1 MKGKT
6 KKKSA
11 VEVGYL
17 SVTEAAD
24 YLRVSDRL
32 MRGLLIDPVNPLP
45 HFRIGNAGR
54 LIRIRKS
61 DVDQWIESF
70 KSTTDVNIDKIV
82 NEFMLK

>member
-1 MKGKT
+1 MKGKN
-6 KKKSA
+6 KKKTA

-32 MRGLLIDPVNPLP
+32 MRGLLIDPVKPLP

-54 LIRIRKS
+54 LIRIRKTDI
-61 DVDQWIESF
+61 DVWVENFRPTSEI
-70 KSTTDVNIDKIV
+70 NIDEIV
-82 NEFMLK
+82 AELMM